1 MSTWS
6 KLITVSLTILLTW
19 ATAGIANA
27 VQVQVTPPPLRFEYP
42 ESTTG
47 QQTVNFKITNTGAQ
61 QVMLGILFVFLTRVP
76 NTDTLFDRVVN
87 ADTGADCD
95 RDLLQPGGV
104 CIQPVTFSISD
115 FDIMDTDPVVDSGDW
130 NLELNVP
137 YTLGDGG
144 PSAEGSITI
153 FVQDDP
159 VPEPASWL
167 ILGPALALL
176 GCTLRRSRRT
186 IA

>member
-1 MSTWS
+1 MSTWH
-6 KLITVSLTILLTW
+6 KLFVLSL
-19 ATAGIANA
+19 ATLMISGFPGFANA

-42 ESTTG
+42 ESTSG
-47 QQTVNFKITNTGAQ
+47 QQTVNFKITNNGAQ
-61 QVMLGILFVFLTRVP
+61 QVMLGILFVFLTPVP

-87 ADTGADCD
+87 ADTGSDCD
-95 RDLLQPGGV
+95 RDLLQPAGV

-115 FDIMDTDPVVDSGDW
+115 FDNMDTDTVVDSGDW

-159 VPEPASWL
+159 IPEPATWL
-167 ILGPALALL
+167 ILAPAFILL
-176 GCTLRRSRRT
+176 GCISRRLQP
-186 IA
+186 AA